1 MPSTLTPSFS
11 SVRWKVGTTENTPI
25 EPVNVVGLAK
35 I

>member
-1 MPSTLTPSFS
+1 MPSTLTPIFS
-11 SVRWKVGTTENTPI
+11 RERSKVGMTEKTPI